1 MTSNKTFT
9 MFNTNDPVKKTT
21 QTQQLTKDEKL
32 YTIWN
37 RLLTLAEPS
46 SSLIRRILAGTERT
60 IDWIGLFPTDNAV
73 NTALTPA
80 IITYLENPENVST
93 LVTLLEF
100 HFIRSNSTLFN
111 KKEDE
116 IFSTVGRA
124 DVDSDILPGQWAG
137 TVECSAA
144 QSDKGQ
150 CVIPI
155 LPINTVLIPSNIFQD
170 LDAIYGISETLPV
183 SKTLPINKTT
193 VQTTFPKW
201 LKKTSN
207 NNNII

>member
-1 MTSNKTFT
+1 MSSNKTFT

-37 RLLTLAEPS
+37 RLLTLAQPS
-46 SSLIRRILAGTERT
+46 SSLIRRILAGTERS

-80 IITYLENPENVST
+80 IITYLENPENIST

-100 HFIRSNSTLFN
+100 HFIRANSTLFN
-111 KKEDE
+111 KKEDD

-124 DVDSDILPGQWAG
+124 NVDSDILPGQWAG
-137 TVECSAA
+137 TVECSEA

-155 LPINTVLIPSNIFQD
+155 LPLNTVLIPSNIFAG

-183 SKTLPINKTT
+183 NKTP